1 MDLERTK
8 RKQEGDLRLSQ
19 DTIMD
24 LENDRQR
31 LEEKLKKKEFECNQL
46 STRLEDE
53 QSLVSQLQRKIKELQ
68 VSWSKKYLC
77 LFLKISFKELDKNL
91 LLRYHL

>member
-1 MDLERTK
+1 MNVTRLLNFNLLQLEASLEHEKKIRMDLERTK

-31 LEEKLKKKEFECNQL
+31 LEEKLKKKEFEYNQL
-46 STRLEDE
+46 STKLEDE

-68 VSWSKKYLC
+68 V
-77 LFLKISFKELDKNL
+77 
-91 LLRYHL
+91 

>member
-1 MDLERTK
+1 
-8 RKQEGDLRLSQ
+8 
-19 DTIMD
+19 MD

-31 LEEKLKKKEFECNQL
+31 LEEKLKKKEFEYNQL

-68 VSWSKKYLC
+68 VSWSKKYFW
-77 LFLKISFKELDKNL
+77 LFLKIFFKELDKNL